1 MFVHDLTLICF
12 WASSTRTK
20 GCFIYILDRSNSSS
34 FTFWSSKLASS
45 NRSNWN
51 GIWTSNSNGSWTDK
65 HSSHFSTA
73 KEMSVK
79 ATFKTKLDFLQ
90 TLCTKLFTIA
100 WAQIIYN
107 FFWSEA
113 KTRKSLP
120 RLYPLILLAVCKK
133 HSLHCKYLVS
143 KLHIYFFCEI

>member
-1 MFVHDLTLICF
+1 MD
-12 WASSTRTK
+12 
-20 GCFIYILDRSNSSS
+20 
-34 FTFWSSKLASS
+34 
-45 NRSNWN
+45 
-51 GIWTSNSNGSWTDK
+51 
-65 HSSHFSTA
+65 
-73 KEMSVK
+73 
-79 ATFKTKLDFLQ
+79 LQ

-120 RLYPLILLAVCKK
+120 RLYPLILLAACKK

-143 KLHIYFFCEI
+143 KLHIYFLWNIAIMAVQVVEFSSGGVQNQKGFCLTINIHKGKYWILRIGVMGRCQKVPKFSMSKFKGIFLNFFHWKIPI